1 MSKKWMFSLVLLLV
15 IFSVNAQ
22 FRKIPAEVT
31 DSFKAKYENASGV
44 SWKDKLTSFEAD
56 FRQKDKEIKAFFSSK
71 GEWIKTETKYSVES
85 LPSEVR
91 DGFKKS
97 KFAHLNVLD
106 ASLIDEN
113 DKELQYRI
121 VVKKNDISNRSL
133 VFSKSGQ
140 LISDYLSF

>member
-31 DSFKAKYENASGV
+31 ESFKAKYENASGV

-56 FRQKDKEIKAFFSSK
+56 FRQKDKEMKAFFSSN

-97 KFAHLNVLD
+97 KFADLNVLD
-106 ASLIDEN
+106 VSLIDEN

-121 VVKKNDISNRSL
+121 VVKKNDISKKSL
-133 VFSKSGQ
+133 VFSKDGQ
-140 LISDYLSF
+140 LINDYVSF